1 MELKNVEI
9 VNINEVLNDLANQP
23 LAGRFKFKLYK
34 QIMAIKNPI
43 EVIVKAF
50 EGASKDEIEEI
61 SQETQEV
68 TLDYFTYDEL
78 EDLPLSAMQLLRLQ
92 KILKE
97 E

>member
-1 MELKNVEI
+1 MKLRNYEI

-43 EVIVKAF
+43 EVIFKAF
-50 EGASKDEIEEI
+50 EGLSEEEIEEL

-68 TLDYFTYDEL
+68 NLEYFTYAEL
-78 EDLPLSAMQLLRLQ
+78 EDLPLSALQLMKIE